1 MVQHQNKFENVDVLA
16 SLEAILKQNTGFY
29 QSDFDIDKQ
38 IIAEKAAS
46 PSKEDKTLLWL
57 SRPSGTYCF
66 RERDV
71 FISDTAPHNTWRY
84 YKEQSRDPILAY
96 AVELT
101 GTEGG
106 KIKGNLYEL
115 DYEKHYERVKN
126 DTLAAGTVTLVY
138 EHGTREQPADRR
150 FDGYPDPQLG
160 KFERFEVQPQ
170 NPEALQFLLREE
182 KESRDK
188 LKLGDFKEH
197 IAALH
202 EGMIEREA
210 RRIVADMK
218 KLSAPNSPDKSHFM
232 VELSPSFMRLAST
245 KDTERLFSMLPYKT
259 LAFSQIKNSYGTYA
273 LIGKDEN
280 RDRQIRKPRPSV
292 RAQLA
297 QDKKRTAP
305 KKAAAKTK
313 NHGLEV

>member
-1 MVQHQNKFENVDVLA
+1 MW
-16 SLEAILKQNTGFY
+16 ILSN
-29 QSDFDIDKQ
+29 
-38 IIAEKAAS
+38 
-46 PSKEDKTLLWL
+46 
-57 SRPSGTYCF
+57 
-66 RERDV
+66 
-71 FISDTAPHNTWRY
+71 NTWRF
-84 YKEQSRDPILAY
+84 YKEQTRDHILAY

-101 GTEGG
+101 GTEDG

-160 KFERFEVQPQ
+160 KFERFEVQPKD
-170 NPEALQFLLREE
+170 PEALQSLLREE

-188 LKLGDFKEH
+188 LKPGDFKEH

-202 EGMIEREA
+202 EGMIDREA

-232 VELSPSFMRLAST
+232 VELSPSFERLAST

-280 RDRQIRKPRPSV
+280 RDREVRKPRPSV

-305 KKAAAKTK
+305 KKAAAKAK
-313 NHGLEV
+313 YHGLEV

>member
-1 MVQHQNKFENVDVLA
+1 MGKLNKFEDVDVLA

-46 PSKEDKTLLWL
+46 PNKEDKTLLWL

-71 FISDTAPHNTWRY
+71 FISDTAPHNTWRF
-84 YKEQSRDPILAY
+84 YKEQTRDHILAY

-101 GTEGG
+101 RVQDG

-160 KFERFEVQPQ
+160 KFERFEVQPKD
-170 NPEALQFLLREE
+170 PEALQSLLREE

-188 LKLGDFKEH
+188 LKTGDFKEH

-202 EGMIEREA
+202 EGMIDREA

-218 KLSAPNSPDKSHFM
+218 KLSVPNSPDKSHFM
-232 VELSPSFMRLAST
+232 VELSPSFERLAST

-259 LAFSQIKNSYGTYA
+259 LVFSQIKNSFGTYA

-280 RDRQIRKPRPSV
+280 RDREVRKPRPSV

-305 KKAAAKTK
+305 KKAAAKK
-313 NHGLEV
+313 KDHGLEV

>member
-1 MVQHQNKFENVDVLA
+1 MGKLNKFENVDVTA
-16 SLEAILKQNTGFY
+16 SLEAIMKQNTAFY
-29 QSDFDIDKQ
+29 QSDFDIDKE
-38 IIAEKAAS
+38 IIKRAAES
-46 PSKEDKTLLWL
+46 PNAGDKMLLWF

-71 FISDTAPHNTWRY
+71 FISDTAPHNTWRF
-84 YKEQSRDPILAY
+84 YKEQTRDHILAY

-101 GTEGG
+101 GTQDG

-115 DYEKHYERVKN
+115 DYERHYERVKDN
-126 DTLAAGTVTLVY
+126 TLAAGTVTLMY

-160 KFERFEVQPQ
+160 KFERFEVQPKD
-170 NPEALQFLLREE
+170 PEALQSLLREE

-188 LKLGDFKEH
+188 LKPGDFKEH

-202 EGMIEREA
+202 EGMIDREA

-232 VELSPSFMRLAST
+232 VELSPSFERLAST
-245 KDTERLFSMLPYKT
+245 KDTERLFSMLPYKS
-259 LAFSQIKNSYGTYA
+259 LAFSQIKNSFGTYV
-273 LIGKDEN
+273 LIGRDEN
-280 RDRQIRKPRPSV
+280 RDRQIRKPRPSI

-297 QDKKRTAP
+297 QDAKKTAP
-305 KKAAAKTK
+305 KKTAAKTK
-313 NHGLEV
+313 NHSLEV

>member
-1 MVQHQNKFENVDVLA
+1 MGKLNKFENVDVLA

-46 PSKEDKTLLWL
+46 PNKEDKNLLWL

-71 FISDTAPHNTWRY
+71 FISDTAPNNTWRF
-84 YKEQSRDPILAY
+84 YKEQTRDHILAY

-101 GTEGG
+101 GVQDG

-126 DTLAAGTVTLVY
+126 DTLTAGTVTPVY

-160 KFERFEVQPQ
+160 KFESFEVQPKD
-170 NPEALQFLLREE
+170 PEALQSLLREE

-188 LKLGDFKEH
+188 LKPGDFKEH

-202 EGMIEREA
+202 EDMIDREA
-210 RRIVADMK
+210 RRIVADIK

-232 VELSPSFMRLAST
+232 VELSPSFERLAST

-259 LAFSQIKNSYGTYA
+259 LSFSKIEGRHGTYA
-273 LIGKDEN
+273 LIDKGEN
-280 RDRQIRKPRPSV
+280 RDREIRKPRPSI
-292 RAQLA
+292 RAQLKA
-297 QDKKRTAP
+297 DKAKTAP

-313 NHGLEV
+313 NHDMEV

>member
-1 MVQHQNKFENVDVLA
+1 MGKRNKFENVDVLA

-46 PSKEDKTLLWL
+46 PNKEDKTLLWL

-71 FISDTAPHNTWRY
+71 FISDTAPNNTWRF
-84 YKEQSRDPILAY
+84 YKEQTRDHILAY

-101 GTEGG
+101 GVQDG

-115 DYEKHYERVKN
+115 DYENHYERVKDN
-126 DTLAAGTVTLVY
+126 TLAAGTVTLVY

-160 KFERFEVQPQ
+160 KFERFEVQPKD
-170 NPEALQFLLREE
+170 PEALQFLLREE

-188 LKLGDFKEH
+188 LKPGDFGEH

-202 EGMIEREA
+202 EGMIDREA

>member
-1 MVQHQNKFENVDVLA
+1 MGKLNKFEDVDILA

-46 PSKEDKTLLWL
+46 PNKEDKTLLWL

-71 FISDTAPHNTWRY
+71 FISDTAPNNTWCF
-84 YKEQSRDPILAY
+84 YKEQTRDHILAY

-101 GTEGG
+101 GVQDG

-160 KFERFEVQPQ
+160 KFERFEVQPKD
-170 NPEALQFLLREE
+170 PEALQFLLREE

-188 LKLGDFKEH
+188 LKPGDFKEH

-202 EGMIEREA
+202 EGMIDREA

-232 VELSPSFMRLAST
+232 VELSPSFERLAST

-259 LAFSQIKNSYGTYA
+259 LAFSQVGNSYGTYA

-280 RDRQIRKPRPSV
+280 RDREVRKPRPSV

-305 KKAAAKTK
+305 KKAAAKK
-313 NHGLEV
+313 KDHGLEV

>member
-1 MVQHQNKFENVDVLA
+1 MWADKGCFLA
-16 SLEAILKQNTGFY
+16 F
-29 QSDFDIDKQ
+29 
-38 IIAEKAAS
+38 
-46 PSKEDKTLLWL
+46 
-57 SRPSGTYCF
+57 
-66 RERDV
+66 
-71 FISDTAPHNTWRY
+71 
-84 YKEQSRDPILAY
+84 AY

-115 DYEKHYERVKN
+115 DYEKHYERVKDN
-126 DTLAAGTVTLVY
+126 TLAAGTVTLIY

-160 KFERFEVQPQ
+160 KFERFEVQPKD
-170 NPEALQFLLREE
+170 PEALQFLLWEE

-188 LKLGDFKEH
+188 LKPGDFKEH

-232 VELSPSFMRLAST
+232 VELSPYFTQIATT
-245 KDTERLFSMLPYKT
+245 KDTDRLFSMLPYKT
-259 LAFSQIKNSYGTYA
+259 LSFSQIEDRHGTYA

-280 RDRQIRKPRPSV
+280 RDRQIKKPRPSV

-297 QDKKRTAP
+297 QDKKKTAP
-305 KKAAAKTK
+305 KKTAAKTK

>member
-1 MVQHQNKFENVDVLA
+1 MGKLNKFEDVDVLA
-16 SLEAILKQNTGFY
+16 SLEAIMKQNTGFY

-46 PSKEDKTLLWL
+46 PNKEDKNLLWL

-71 FISDTAPHNTWRY
+71 FISDTAPNNTWRF
-84 YKEQSRDPILAY
+84 YKEQTRDHILAY

-101 GTEGG
+101 GTEDG

-115 DYEKHYERVKN
+115 DYERHYERVKDN
-126 DTLAAGTVTLVY
+126 ALAAGTITLVY
-138 EHGTREQPADRR
+138 EHGTREQSADRR

-160 KFERFEVQPQ
+160 KFERFEVQPKDR
-170 NPEALQFLLREE
+170 EALQSLLWEE

-188 LKLGDFKEH
+188 LKPGDFKEH

-202 EGMIEREA
+202 ESMIDREA

-232 VELSPSFMRLAST
+232 VELSPSFERLAST

-259 LAFSQIKNSYGTYA
+259 LAFSQMKNSYGTYA

-280 RDRQIRKPRPSV
+280 RDREVRKPRPSV
-292 RAQLA
+292 RAQLT
-297 QDKKRTAP
+297 QEKKRTAP
-305 KKAAAKTK
+305 KKAVTK
-313 NHGLEV
+313 KKDHGLEV

>member
-1 MVQHQNKFENVDVLA
+1 MGKRNKFENVDVLA

-115 DYEKHYERVKN
+115 DYEKHYERVKDN
-126 DTLAAGTVTLVY
+126 TLAAGTVTLVY

-160 KFERFEVQPQ
+160 KFERFEVQPKD
-170 NPEALQFLLREE
+170 PEALQFLLREE

-188 LKLGDFKEH
+188 LKPGDFGEH

-202 EGMIEREA
+202 EGMIDREA

-232 VELSPSFMRLAST
+232 VELSPVFTRLAST

-259 LAFSQIKNSYGTYA
+259 LAFSQIKNSFGTYA

-280 RDRQIRKPRPSV
+280 RDREVRKPRPSI

-297 QDKKRTAP
+297 QDAKKTAP
-305 KKAAAKTK
+305 KKTAAKTK
-313 NHGLEV
+313 NHSLEV

>member
-1 MVQHQNKFENVDVLA
+1 MEKLNKFEDVDVFA
-16 SLEAILKQNTGFY
+16 SLEAIMKQNTGFF
-29 QSDFDIDKQ
+29 QSDFDIDRQ

-46 PSKEDKTLLWL
+46 PNKEDKTLLWL

-71 FISDTAPHNTWRY
+71 FIKDTAPNNTWRF
-84 YKEQSRDPILAY
+84 YKEQTRDLILAY
-96 AVELT
+96 VVELT
-101 GTEGG
+101 GVQDG

-115 DYEKHYERVKN
+115 DYERHYERVKDN
-126 DTLAAGTVTLVY
+126 TVDAGTVTLVY
-138 EHGTREQPADRR
+138 EQGTREQPAERH
-150 FDGYPDPQLG
+150 FDGYPDPKLG
-160 KFERFEVQPQ
+160 KFERFEIQPKD
-170 NPEALQFLLREE
+170 PEALHSNL
-182 KESRDK
+182 
-188 LKLGDFKEH
+188 
-197 IAALH
+197 
-202 EGMIEREA
+202 IEREA

-218 KLSAPNSPDKSHFM
+218 KLPEPNSPDKSHFM
-232 VELSPSFMRLAST
+232 VELSPVFTRLAST

-280 RDRQIRKPRPSV
+280 RDRQIKKPRPSV

-305 KKAAAKTK
+305 KKAAAKK
-313 NHGLEV
+313 KDHGLEV

>member
-1 MVQHQNKFENVDVLA
+1 MGKLNKFENVDVTA
-16 SLEAILKQNTGFY
+16 SLEAIMKQNTGFY

-46 PSKEDKTLLWL
+46 PRKEDKTLLWFC
-57 SRPSGTYCF
+57 RPSGTHCF

-71 FISDTAPHNTWRY
+71 FIRDTAPNNTWRF
-84 YKEQSRDPILAY
+84 YKEQTSDPILAY

-101 GTEGG
+101 GVKDG
-106 KIKGNLYEL
+106 KITGNLYAL
-115 DYEKHYERVKN
+115 DYGKQYERVKDN
-126 DTLAAGTVTLVY
+126 TVDAGTVTLVY
-138 EHGTREQPADRR
+138 EHGTREQPADQH

-160 KFERFEVQPQ
+160 KFERFEIQPKD
-170 NPEALQFLLREE
+170 PEALQSLLREE
-182 KESRDK
+182 KHSRDR
-188 LKLGDFKEH
+188 LTPGDFGAH
-197 IAALH
+197 IETLH
-202 EGMIEREA
+202 GNLIEREA

-232 VELSPSFMRLAST
+232 VELSPVFTRLSST

-259 LAFSQIKNSYGTYA
+259 LSFSQVKDRHGTYV

-280 RDRQIRKPRPSV
+280 RDREIKKPRPSV

-305 KKAAAKTK
+305 KKTAAKVK

>member
-1 MVQHQNKFENVDVLA
+1 MGKLNKFENVDVFA
-16 SLEAILKQNTGFY
+16 SLEAIMKQNTGFY
-29 QSDFDIDKQ
+29 QSDFDIDKK

-46 PSKEDKTLLWL
+46 QNPADKTLLWL

-71 FISDTAPHNTWRY
+71 FISDTAPHNTWRF
-84 YKEQSRDPILAY
+84 YKEQTRDPILAY

-101 GTEGG
+101 GVQDG
-106 KIKGNLYEL
+106 KITGNLYEL
-115 DYEKHYERVKN
+115 DYEKHYERVKDN
-126 DTLAAGTVTLVY
+126 TVDAGTVTLVY
-138 EHGTREQPADRR
+138 EHGTREQPAEQH
-150 FDGYPDPQLG
+150 FNGYPDPQL
-160 KFERFEVQPQ
+160 
-170 NPEALQFLLREE
+170 
-182 KESRDK
+182 
-188 LKLGDFKEH
+188 
-197 IAALH
+197 
-202 EGMIEREA
+202 EREA

-232 VELSPSFMRLAST
+232 VELSPSFERLAST

-280 RDRQIRKPRPSV
+280 RDKEVRKPRPSV

-297 QDKKRTAP
+297 QDKKRTVP
-305 KKAAAKTK
+305 KKAAAKK
-313 NHGLEV
+313 KDHGLEV

>member
-1 MVQHQNKFENVDVLA
+1 MGKLNKFEDVDVFA

-46 PSKEDKTLLWL
+46 PRKEDKTLLWL

-71 FISDTAPHNTWRY
+71 FISDTAPHNTWRF
-84 YKEQSRDPILAY
+84 YKEQTRDPILAY

-101 GTEGG
+101 GTEDG

-115 DYEKHYERVKN
+115 DYEKHYERVKDN
-126 DTLAAGTVTLVY
+126 TVDAGTVTLVY
-138 EHGTREQPADRR
+138 EHGTREQPADQR

-160 KFERFEVQPQ
+160 KFERFEVQPKD
-170 NPEALQFLLREE
+170 PEALQSLLREE

-188 LKLGDFKEH
+188 LKPRDFKEH

-232 VELSPSFMRLAST
+232 VELSPTFTRLAST

-259 LAFSQIKNSYGTYA
+259 LSFSKIEGRHGTYA
-273 LIGKDEN
+273 LIDKGEN
-280 RDRQIRKPRPSV
+280 RDREIRKPRPSV

-305 KKAAAKTK
+305 KKTAAKVK
-313 NHGLEV
+313 DHGLEV

>member
-1 MVQHQNKFENVDVLA
+1 MGKLNKFENVDVTA

-46 PSKEDKTLLWL
+46 PRKEDKTLLWFC
-57 SRPSGTYCF
+57 RPSGTHCF

-71 FISDTAPHNTWRY
+71 FIKDTAPNNTWRF
-84 YKEQSRDPILAY
+84 YKEQTSDPILAY

-101 GTEGG
+101 GVKDG
-106 KIKGNLYEL
+106 KITGNLYEL
-115 DYEKHYERVKN
+115 DYGKQYERVKDN
-126 DTLAAGTVTLVY
+126 TVDAGAVTLVY
-138 EHGTREQPADRR
+138 EHGTREQPPDQH

-160 KFERFEVQPQ
+160 KFERFEIQPKD
-170 NPEALQFLLREE
+170 PEALQSLLREE
-182 KESRDK
+182 KHSRDR
-188 LKLGDFKEH
+188 LTPGDFGAH
-197 IAALH
+197 IEALH
-202 EGMIEREA
+202 GNLIEREA

-232 VELSPSFMRLAST
+232 VELSPVFTRLASA

-259 LAFSQIKNSYGTYA
+259 LSFSQVKDRHGTYA

-280 RDRQIRKPRPSV
+280 RDREIKKPRPSV

-305 KKAAAKTK
+305 KKTAAKVK

>member
-1 MVQHQNKFENVDVLA
+1 MGKLNKFEDVDVLA

-46 PSKEDKTLLWL
+46 PNKEDKTLLWL

-71 FISDTAPHNTWRY
+71 FISDTAPHNTWRF
-84 YKEQSRDPILAY
+84 YKEQTRDHILAY

-101 GTEGG
+101 GTEDG

-115 DYEKHYERVKN
+115 DYEKHYERVKDN
-126 DTLAAGTVTLVY
+126 TLAAGTVTLMY

-160 KFERFEVQPQ
+160 KFERFEVQPKDR
-170 NPEALQFLLREE
+170 EALQFLLREE

-188 LKLGDFKEH
+188 LKPGDFEEH

-202 EGMIEREA
+202 EGMIDREA

-232 VELSPSFMRLAST
+232 VELSPSFMKLAST
-245 KDTERLFSMLPYKT
+245 EDTERLFSMLPYKS

-273 LIGKDEN
+273 LIDRDEN
-280 RDRQIRKPRPSV
+280 RDRQIRKPRPSI

-297 QDKKRTAP
+297 QDAKKTAP
-305 KKAAAKTK
+305 KKTAAKTK
-313 NHGLEV
+313 NHSLEV

>member
-1 MVQHQNKFENVDVLA
+1 MGKRNKFEDVDVLA

-115 DYEKHYERVKN
+115 DYEKHYERVKDN
-126 DTLAAGTVTLVY
+126 TLAAGTVTLVY

-160 KFERFEVQPQ
+160 KFERFEVQPKD
-170 NPEALQFLLREE
+170 PEALQFLLREE

-188 LKLGDFKEH
+188 LKPGDFGEH

-202 EGMIEREA
+202 EGMIDREA

>member
-1 MVQHQNKFENVDVLA
+1 MGKRNKFEDVDVLA

-38 IIAEKAAS
+38 IIAEKAES
-46 PSKEDKTLLWL
+46 PNKEDKTLLWL

-115 DYEKHYERVKN
+115 DYEKHYERVKDN
-126 DTLAAGTVTLVY
+126 TLAAGTVTLIY

-160 KFERFEVQPQ
+160 KFERFEVQPKD
-170 NPEALQFLLREE
+170 PEALQFLLQEE

-188 LKLGDFKEH
+188 LKPGDFKEH

-210 RRIVADMK
+210 RRIVADIK

-280 RDRQIRKPRPSV
+280 RDRQIKKPRPSV

-297 QDKKRTAP
+297 QDKKRTVP

>member
-1 MVQHQNKFENVDVLA
+1 MGKLNKFEDVDVLA

-46 PSKEDKTLLWL
+46 PNKEDKTLLWL

-71 FISDTAPHNTWRY
+71 FISDTAPNNTWRF
-84 YKEQSRDPILAY
+84 YKEQTRDHILAY

-101 GTEGG
+101 GVQDG

-115 DYEKHYERVKN
+115 DYENHYERVKDN
-126 DTLAAGTVTLVY
+126 TLAAGTVTLVY

-160 KFERFEVQPQ
+160 KFERFEVQPKD
-170 NPEALQFLLREE
+170 PEALQFLLREE

-188 LKLGDFKEH
+188 LKPGDFKEH

-202 EGMIEREA
+202 EGMIDREA

>member
-1 MVQHQNKFENVDVLA
+1 MGKRNKFENVDVLA

-46 PSKEDKTLLWL
+46 PNKEDKTLLWL

-71 FISDTAPHNTWRY
+71 FISDTAPNNTWRF
-84 YKEQSRDPILAY
+84 YKEQTRDHILAY

-101 GTEGG
+101 GVQDG

-115 DYEKHYERVKN
+115 DYEKHYERVKDN
-126 DTLAAGTVTLVY
+126 TLAAGTVTLIY

-160 KFERFEVQPQ
+160 KFERFEVQPKD
-170 NPEALQFLLREE
+170 PEALQFLLREE

-188 LKLGDFKEH
+188 LKPGDFKEH

-202 EGMIEREA
+202 EGMIDREA

-305 KKAAAKTK
+305 KKTAAKTK

>member
-1 MVQHQNKFENVDVLA
+1 MGKLNKFEDVDVLA

-46 PSKEDKTLLWL
+46 PNKEDKTLLWL

-71 FISDTAPHNTWRY
+71 FISDTAPHNTWRF
-84 YKEQSRDPILAY
+84 YKEQTRDHILAY

-101 GTEGG
+101 GVQDG

-160 KFERFEVQPQ
+160 KFERFEVQPKD
-170 NPEALQFLLREE
+170 PEALQSLLREE

-188 LKLGDFKEH
+188 LKTGDFKEH

-202 EGMIEREA
+202 EGMIDREA

-218 KLSAPNSPDKSHFM
+218 KPSAPNSPDKSHFM
-232 VELSPSFMRLAST
+232 VELSPSFERLAST

-259 LAFSQIKNSYGTYA
+259 LSFSQIKDRHGTYA

-280 RDRQIRKPRPSV
+280 RDREVRKPRPSV

-305 KKAAAKTK
+305 KKAAAKK
-313 NHGLEV
+313 KDHGLEV

>member
-1 MVQHQNKFENVDVLA
+1 MWQSFCIIKIMKHVCQPVDIRAVKLYNVKK
-16 SLEAILKQNTGFY
+16 EGG
-29 QSDFDIDKQ
+29 
-38 IIAEKAAS
+38 AEKAAS
-46 PSKEDKTLLWL
+46 PNKEDKTLLWL

-71 FISDTAPHNTWRY
+71 FISDTAPNNTWRF
-84 YKEQSRDPILAY
+84 YKEQTRDHILAY

-101 GTEGG
+101 GVQDG

-138 EHGTREQPADRR
+138 EHGTREQPADRH

-160 KFERFEVQPQ
+160 KFERFEVQPKD
-170 NPEALQFLLREE
+170 PEALQSLLREE

-188 LKLGDFKEH
+188 LKPGDFKEH

-202 EGMIEREA
+202 EGMIDREA

-218 KLSAPNSPDKSHFM
+218 KPSAPNSPDKSHFM
-232 VELSPSFMRLAST
+232 VELSPSFERLAST

-259 LAFSQIKNSYGTYA
+259 LSFSQIKDRHGTYA

-280 RDRQIRKPRPSV
+280 RDREVRKPRPSV

-305 KKAAAKTK
+305 KKAAAKK
-313 NHGLEV
+313 KDHGLEV

>member
-1 MVQHQNKFENVDVLA
+1 MGKRNKFEDVDVFA
-16 SLEAILKQNTGFY
+16 SLEAIMKQNTGFY
-29 QSDFDIDKQ
+29 QGDLEIDKR
-38 IIAEKAAS
+38 IILERVAS
-46 PSKEDKTLLWL
+46 PNKEDKILLWL

-66 RERDV
+66 RECDV
-71 FISDTAPHNTWRY
+71 FINETPSHNTWRF
-84 YKEQSRDPILAY
+84 YKEQTRDHILAY

-101 GTEGG
+101 GKEEG

-126 DTLAAGTVTLVY
+126 NSVTAGTVTQFFEY
-138 EHGTREQPADRR
+138 GTPGQPATQRR
-150 FDGYPDPQLG
+150 EIQPKDP
-160 KFERFEVQPQ
+160 K
-170 NPEALQFLLREE
+170 ALQSLLWEE
-182 KESRDK
+182 KNSRDK
-188 LKLGDFKEH
+188 LTPGDFKKH

-202 EGMIEREA
+202 YGLIEREA
-210 RRIVADMK
+210 QRIVADMK

-232 VELSPSFMRLAST
+232 VELSPTFLNLAST
-245 KDTERLFSMLPYKT
+245 KDIDRLFSMLPYKR

-280 RDRQIRKPRPSV
+280 RDRQIKKPRPSV

>member
-1 MVQHQNKFENVDVLA
+1 MGKRNKFENVDVLA

-115 DYEKHYERVKN
+115 DYEKHYERVKDN
-126 DTLAAGTVTLVY
+126 TLAAGTVTLVY

-160 KFERFEVQPQ
+160 KFERFEVQPKD
-170 NPEALQFLLREE
+170 PEALQFLLREE

-188 LKLGDFKEH
+188 LKPGDFEEH

-202 EGMIEREA
+202 EGMIDREA

-232 VELSPSFMRLAST
+232 VELSPSFERLAST
-245 KDTERLFSMLPYKT
+245 KDTERLFSMLPYKS
-259 LAFSQIKNSYGTYA
+259 LAFSQIKNSFGTYV
-273 LIGKDEN
+273 LIGRDEN
-280 RDRQIRKPRPSV
+280 RDRQIRKPRPSI

-297 QDKKRTAP
+297 QDAKKTAP
-305 KKAAAKTK
+305 KKTAAKTK
-313 NHGLEV
+313 NHSLEV

>member
-1 MVQHQNKFENVDVLA
+1 MGKLNKFEDVDVLA
-16 SLEAILKQNTGFY
+16 SLEAIMKQNTGFF

-46 PSKEDKTLLWL
+46 PNKEDKTLLWL

-71 FISDTAPHNTWRY
+71 FISDTAPHNTWRF
-84 YKEQSRDPILAY
+84 YKEQTRDHILAY

-101 GTEGG
+101 GIQDG

-115 DYEKHYERVKN
+115 DYEKHYERVKDN
-126 DTLAAGTVTLVY
+126 TLAAGTVTLMY

-160 KFERFEVQPQ
+160 KFERFEVQPKD
-170 NPEALQFLLREE
+170 PEALQFLLREE

-188 LKLGDFKEH
+188 LKPGDFKEH

-202 EGMIEREA
+202 EGMIDREA

-232 VELSPSFMRLAST
+232 VELSPSFERLAST
-245 KDTERLFSMLPYKT
+245 KDTERLFSMLPYKS
-259 LAFSQIKNSYGTYA
+259 LAFSQIKNSFGTYV
-273 LIGKDEN
+273 LIGRDEN
-280 RDRQIRKPRPSV
+280 RDRQIRKPRPSI

-297 QDKKRTAP
+297 QDAKKTAP
-305 KKAAAKTK
+305 KKTAAKTK
-313 NHGLEV
+313 NHSLEV

>member
-1 MVQHQNKFENVDVLA
+1 MGKLNKFENVDVLA

-115 DYEKHYERVKN
+115 DYEKHYERVKDN
-126 DTLAAGTVTLVY
+126 TLAAGTVTLVY

-160 KFERFEVQPQ
+160 KFERFEVQPKD
-170 NPEALQFLLREE
+170 PEALQFLLREE

-188 LKLGDFKEH
+188 LKPGDFGEH

-202 EGMIEREA
+202 EGMIDREA

-297 QDKKRTAP
+297 QDKKKTAP
-305 KKAAAKTK
+305 KKTAAKTK

>member
-1 MVQHQNKFENVDVLA
+1 MIISQILENGLSTFFIPHQ
-16 SLEAILKQNTGFY
+16 QNTGFY
-29 QSDFDIDKQ
+29 QSDLDIDKE
-38 IIAEKAAS
+38 IIAKAAAS
-46 PSKEDKTLLWL
+46 PNREDKTLLWFC
-57 SRPSGTYCF
+57 RPSGTHCF

-71 FISDTAPHNTWRY
+71 FLKDTAPHNTWRFY
-84 YKEQSRDPILAY
+84 MEQTSDRVLAY
-96 AVELT
+96 AIELT
-101 GTEGG
+101 GKERG

-115 DYEKHYERVKN
+115 DYAKHYERVKEKE
-126 DTLAAGTVTLVY
+126 L
-138 EHGTREQPADRR
+138 PADTVKLIYERGER
-150 FDGYPDPQLG
+150 EIPAGRVFNGNPDPQLG
-160 KFERFEVQPQ
+160 KFERFEVQPKD
-170 NPEALQFLLREE
+170 PEALQFLLQEE

-188 LKLGDFKEH
+188 LKPGDFKEH

-202 EGMIEREA
+202 EGMIDREA

-297 QDKKRTAP
+297 QDKKITAP
-305 KKAAAKTK
+305 KKAAAKRK
-313 NHGLEV
+313 DHGLEV